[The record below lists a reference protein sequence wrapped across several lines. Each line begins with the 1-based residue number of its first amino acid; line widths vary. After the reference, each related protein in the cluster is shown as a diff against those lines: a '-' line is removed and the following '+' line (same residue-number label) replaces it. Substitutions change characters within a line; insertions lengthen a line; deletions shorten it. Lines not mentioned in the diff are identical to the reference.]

1 MAKNTLSF
9 SEVVHEGTV
18 AGSREIVGGNDTL
31 WYGDYVS
38 LNFEDGEKLTI
49 TSFEDGVEEVVVVL
63 KSSNIEGAD
72 AGDIV
77 ARLTPDSPTLEEF
90 VIEGDSEDVS
100 ISSAEFYLAV
110 NNYCRGKKIHYE
122 ISGSTLTAS
131 SARQDQGGDTI
142 TIDSVTHSVDS
153 TTYETHIELDKG
165 DKIEL
170 VSRDAS
176 GVTVY
181 LAIFN
186 SSTFTGSAR
195 LVDMSDMSS
204 STPCYTAESDNEYV
218 MIVAGDHYTEGFT
231 CTYKI
236 IRVHEATQ
244 NSLVP
249 NTQIT
254 YADPASAYELEVGDV
269 ITNKTS
275 GSNLV
280 VLDCINNKILATLAN
295 NASYTCTYPCS
306 VVLCGEDVNTELSYT
321 LQDKNKLYAAVYEG
335 DSGILQLRHA
345 MGARVTVYGDAG
357 AGYMEIHKM
366 EGVELVR
373 CVNMSGFNKM
383 KFVSD
388 CTVEECIIN
397 EF

>member
-9 SEVVHEGTV
+9 SEVVKSGTV
-18 AGSREIVGGNDTL
+18 AGSRTPVGGNDTL
-31 WYGDYVS
+31 WYGDYVELDFS
-38 LNFEDGEKLTI
+38 AGEKLTI
-49 TSFEDGVEEVVVVL
+49 TSFDGASEVIVVL
-63 KSSNIEGAD
+63 KSSDIEGAD
-72 AGDIV
+72 AGDII
-77 ARLTPDSPTLEEF
+77 ARLTPLHPTLEEF
-90 VIEGDSEDVS
+90 TIEGGEGESDVS
-100 ISSAEFYLAV
+100 FGSAEFYLAV
-110 NNYCRGKKIHYE
+110 NNYCKGKKIAYE
-122 ISGSTLTAS
+122 ISGETKTAS
-131 SARQDQGGDTI
+131 SASQDQEGDTI

-195 LVDMSDMSS
+195 LVDMSS

-218 MIVAGDHYTEGFT
+218 MIVAGDHYTQGFT

-244 NSLVP
+244 NIHIP
-249 NTQIT
+249 NTQLT
-254 YADPASAYELEVGDV
+254 FADAGTAFELEVGDV

-295 NASYTCTYPCS
+295 NASYTCTYSCS

-357 AGYMEIHKM
+357 AGYMLIHEM
-366 EGVELVR
+366 EGKEIVR
-373 CVNMSGFNKM
+373 AVNMDGFNKM

-388 CTVEECIIN
+388 GEVDECIVN

>member
-31 WYGDYVS
+31 WYGDSVS
-38 LNFEDGEKLTI
+38 LDFEDGEKLTI
-49 TSFEDGVEEVVVVL
+49 TSFEDGVEEVIVIL
-63 KSSNIEGAD
+63 KSSDIEGAD

-77 ARLTPDSPTLEEF
+77 ARLTPQSPTLEEF
-90 VIEGDSEDVS
+90 IVEGDDEDAS

-131 SARQDQGGDTI
+131 SARQDQEGDTI

-195 LVDMSDMSS
+195 LVEMSS

-218 MIVAGDHYTEGFT
+218 MIVAGSHYTEGFT

-236 IRVHEATQ
+236 IRAHKSSQDNLIAGTQ
-244 NSLVP
+244 L
-249 NTQIT
+249 T

-269 ITNKTS
+269 ITNTTT
-275 GSNLV
+275 GSNLI
-280 VLDCINNKILATLAN
+280 VLDCINNTILATLAKG
-295 NASYTCTYPCS
+295 ASFTCTYPCS

-321 LQDKNKLYAAVYEG
+321 LQNKEKTYAAEYEG

-345 MGARVTVYGDAG
+345 MGARVKVYGDAG
-357 AGYMEIHKM
+357 AGYMLIHEM
-366 EGVELVR
+366 EGKEIVR
-373 CVNMSGFNKM
+373 CVNMSGFNSIKL
-383 KFVSD
+383 VSD
-388 CTVEECIIN
+388 GEVDECIIN